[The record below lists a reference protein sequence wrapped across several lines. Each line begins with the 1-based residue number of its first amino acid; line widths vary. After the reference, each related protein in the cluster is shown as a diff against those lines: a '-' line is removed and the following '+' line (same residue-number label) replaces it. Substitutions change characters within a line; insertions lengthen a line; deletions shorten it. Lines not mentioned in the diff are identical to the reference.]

1 MRIAPDART
10 LLIDKVSSQTHTG
23 DLWTFDLQRKSWERV
38 SFEASTGAHLGVWS
52 PSGKTIAYAAAEK
65 GIYNLRR
72 AILDRSR
79 DPEFLAKS
87 ALDQAPTD
95 WSRDGRFLLFTQADV
110 NGAGDLWIV
119 PMENNQ
125 KPFALTQTRFDER
138 DARFSPD
145 GRHFVYSSDESGRRE
160 IYVNSFPVPG
170 GKAQISSGG
179 GQVPEWSSDGRKVY
193 YLTLDWKL
201 AEVAL
206 KNGATIDA
214 GTPHT
219 QFSVPWDSQFEI
231 MGDGRFLILEPAGA
245 SRPTTVMLNWRT
257 ALNLRN

>member
-1 MRIAPDART
+1 M
-10 LLIDKVSSQTHTG
+10 
-23 DLWTFDLQRKSWERV
+23 
-38 SFEASTGAHLGVWS
+38 
-52 PSGKTIAYAAAEK
+52 
-65 GIYNLRR
+65 
-72 AILDRSR
+72 
-79 DPEFLAKS
+79 
-87 ALDQAPTD
+87 
-95 WSRDGRFLLFTQADV
+95 
-110 NGAGDLWIV
+110 
-119 PMENNQ
+119 
-125 KPFALTQTRFDER
+125 
-138 DARFSPD
+138 
-145 GRHFVYSSDESGRRE
+145 YSSDESGRRE

-179 GQVPEWSSDGRKVY
+179 GQAPEWSSDGRKVY

-231 MGDGRFLILEPAGA
+231 MGDGRFLILEPAGT